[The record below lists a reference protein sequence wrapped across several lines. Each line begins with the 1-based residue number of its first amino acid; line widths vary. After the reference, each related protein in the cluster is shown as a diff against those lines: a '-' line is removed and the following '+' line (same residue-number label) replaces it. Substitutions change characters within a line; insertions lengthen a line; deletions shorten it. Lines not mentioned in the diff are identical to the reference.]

1 MGIDELTLSLGGE
14 LVANVARVRRDGK
27 WLVLGSIVGNQ
38 WQATEIGQR
47 LLEAAAKPVAEDP
60 VEPKPVVRRGR
71 PRRDDLGL
79 S

>member
-27 WLVLGSIVGNQ
+27 WLVLGSIVDNQ

-47 LLEAAAKPVAEDP
+47 LLDAAATPVAADS

-71 PRRDDLGL
+71 PRRDEVGL

>member
-14 LVANVARVRRDGK
+14 LVANVARVLRDGK
-27 WLVLGSIVGNQ
+27 WLVLGSIVDNQ

-71 PRRDDLGL
+71 PRRDEVGL

>member
-27 WLVLGSIVGNQ
+27 WLVLGSIVDNQ

-47 LLEAAAKPVAEDP
+47 LLDAATAIPVVDEA
-60 VEPKPVVRRGR
+60 KPVVRRGR